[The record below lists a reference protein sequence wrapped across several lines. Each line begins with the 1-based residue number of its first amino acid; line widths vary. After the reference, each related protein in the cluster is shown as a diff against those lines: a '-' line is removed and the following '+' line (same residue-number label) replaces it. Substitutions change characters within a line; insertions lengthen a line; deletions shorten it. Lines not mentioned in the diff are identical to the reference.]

1 MRISQIWMQIRILH
15 AALLGSVLI
24 YGVVVVI
31 VTRQP
36 APASQLDASLML
48 PVLGGVGAALL
59 LVLLPFLRQRMMP
72 AREAFPGEAADLDV
86 EPDERVTAALTK
98 LRVALILTWAL
109 CESVGVL
116 GLIAGFLFREPL
128 YFAPFGAVAIGAMV
142 AYAPRHALLDAV
154 VRAARRT

>member
-1 MRISQIWMQIRILH
+1 MRISQIWTQFRVLH
-15 AALLGSVLI
+15 AALLASVLI

-36 APASQLDASLML
+36 APPSQLDASVML
-48 PVLGGVGAALL
+48 PV
-59 LVLLPFLRQRMMP
+59 FLRQRMMP
-72 AREAFPGEAADLDV
+72 AREVFPGEAADLDV
-86 EPDERVTAALTK
+86 EPDELVNGALTK
-98 LRVALILTWAL
+98 LRVALIVTWAL